1 MMHRFVFVDPYY
13 NIPRTSSLPRSL
25 GKKHNQAKEQKSM
38 TLPRKKVGH
47 ILLDLLPVLLK
58 IAYFTL

>member
-1 MMHRFVFVDPYY
+1 MYRFVFIDPYY

-38 TLPRKKVGH
+38 TLPRKKVRN
-47 ILLDLLPVLLK
+47 IFLDLFPVH
-58 IAYFTL
+58 